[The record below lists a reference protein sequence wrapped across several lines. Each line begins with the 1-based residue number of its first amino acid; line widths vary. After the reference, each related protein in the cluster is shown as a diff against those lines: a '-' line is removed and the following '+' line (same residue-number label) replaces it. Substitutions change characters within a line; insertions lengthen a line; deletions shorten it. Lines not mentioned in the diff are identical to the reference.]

1 MVIDNSTQSFI
12 LNQSTLNND
21 VIINVDHV
29 GKMYK
34 LFDQPI
40 DRLKHTLFWRF
51 GKKYGRDF
59 WALDNISFQVK
70 KGEAVGIIGRNGSGK
85 STLLQI
91 IAGVLQP
98 TCGSVEVKGRV
109 SALLELGSGFN
120 PEYTGRENIYL
131 SGAIYGIN
139 QEEMEAQSDD
149 IIAFADIGEFIDQP
163 VKNYSSGMFA
173 RLAFAVAMSVK
184 PDILIVDEILA
195 VGDMVFQ
202 AKCLKRFH
210 KLIDN
215 GCTIL
220 FVSHDPYSI
229 RAFCPISIYL
239 DRGKMVNWGSSDVV
253 IGQYVSDMQLK
264 ENDDENHAELK
275 VENPFLFIIDDVQML
290 NSEGKSVSQV
300 SCGEKIYLRFHY
312 LTKSKDI
319 ENVVFVF
326 NLYRADGLYICGA
339 TSLMDSH
346 SPMPPGIQGWV
357 TVEFPSLRILTGEYY
372 WRVAIDDHRGMGVYS
387 AIVPVCKFRVIDK
400 LESVGL
406 IDINR
411 NWSFEIQTF

>member
-1 MVIDNSTQSFI
+1 MNIENQTETIVEPQITQ
-12 LNQSTLNND
+12 NND
-21 VIINVDHV
+21 VVINVEHV

-34 LFDQPI
+34 LFDKPI

-59 WALDNISFQVK
+59 WALDDISFQVK
-70 KGEAVGIIGRNGSGK
+70 KGDAVGIIGRNGSGK

-98 TCGSVEVKGRV
+98 TNGYADVKGRV

-131 SGAIYGIN
+131 SGAIYGIS
-139 QEEMEAQSDD
+139 QEEMLAQSDE
-149 IIAFADIGEFIDQP
+149 IISFADIGEFIDQP

-173 RLAFAVAMSVK
+173 RLAFAVAMSIK
-184 PDILIVDEILA
+184 PDLLIVDEILA
-195 VGDMVFQ
+195 VGDMAFQ

-239 DRGKMVNWGSSDVV
+239 DHGKMINWGSSDEV
-253 IGQYVSDMQLK
+253 IGQYVSDMQLL
-264 ENDDENHAELK
+264 ENDDKNHGELNMS
-275 VENPFLFIIDDVQML
+275 NPFLFIIDNIQML
-290 NSEGKSVSQV
+290 NSMGHSITQTY
-300 SCGEKIYLRFHY
+300 CGEEVIIRFHY
-312 LTKSKDI
+312 ITQSKDI

-339 TSLMDSH
+339 TSLMDSYY
-346 SPMPPGIQGWV
+346 PMRPGKEGWISIK
-357 TVEFPSLRILTGEYY
+357 FPHLRLLAGEYY
-372 WRVAIDDHRGMGVYS
+372 WRVAIDDQRGIGVY
-387 AIVPVCKFRVIDK
+387 AAMVPVCRFRVIDK
-400 LESVGL
+400 MEAIGL
-406 IDINR
+406 IDIDR
-411 NWSFEIQTF
+411 DWTFEIRS